1 MKRFKGVYTALITP
15 FTDED
20 ELDENGLRQL
30 LQRQIQGRIDG
41 IVVLGTTGEAPTLSA
56 HEKIRVIDIAKQ
68 ECAQQSTLVAGTGSY
83 STTQTIENTKAAE
96 KAGVDA
102 ALIVTPYYNKPS
114 QEGLY
119 QHFKSVAENSD
130 LPIILY
136 NIPGRAGQNLHIDTL
151 KRLLDIPSI
160 VGIKEASGSI
170 TQINDTIEVIRKLRP
185 EFTIFSGDDALTFP
199 VMALGGDG
207 VISVISNILPR
218 EVKKLTEDL
227 AAGNF
232 NAARDMH
239 FQLMPMVRMAFLE
252 TNPIPLKT
260 MHQMCDLPGGR
271 CRLPLCNLSNENTN
285 RIKTQLA
292 LLNHA

>member
-1 MKRFKGVYTALITP
+1 MKRFKGAYTALITP

-30 LQRQIQGRIDG
+30 LKRQIQANMDG
-41 IVVLGTTGEAPTLSA
+41 IVVLGTTGEAPTLSV
-56 HEKIRVIDIAKQ
+56 HEKKRVIDIAKE
-68 ECAQQSTLVAGTGSY
+68 ECGQQTTLIVGTGSY
-83 STTQTIENTKAAE
+83 STKQTIENTKAAE
-96 KAGVDA
+96 KAGADS

-119 QHFKSVAENSD
+119 QHFKNVAENSD

-151 KRLLDIPSI
+151 ERLLDIPSI

-170 TQINDTIEVIRKLRP
+170 SQINDTIDLVRKLRP
-185 EFTIFSGDDALTFP
+185 EFTVLSGDDALTLS

-207 VISVISNILPR
+207 IISVISNLFPR

-227 AAGNF
+227 AAGNLD
-232 NAARDMH
+232 AARGMH

-252 TNPIPLKT
+252 TNPIPLKA

-271 CRLPLCNLSNENTN
+271 CRLPLCNLSEENAN
-285 RIKTQLA
+285 RIREQFM
-292 LLNHA
+292 LLR